1 MRSYFF
7 LFVECE
13 NVRLMQILALGVCK
27 CTGAAAVGDSKDLKI
42 SGESKFIFA
51 MSYVLNLCRTPT
63 EGPT

>member
-42 SGESKFIFA
+42 SGESKIFA
-51 MSYVLNLCRTPT
+51 MSYVLYLLR
-63 EGPT
+63 

>member
-42 SGESKFIFA
+42 SSESKIFA
-51 MSYVLNLCRTPT
+51 MSYVLYLLR
-63 EGPT
+63 